1 MTLLK
6 RLERITSNIAF
17 VLTVMIQSKIVD
29 EEQTKLREIDE
40 IKLKIAEIENDS
52 ILIKT
57 KFDNQL
63 TGLNTK
69 YEKTR
74 LEYNKWKNVMAN
86 ISDISHENER
96 NVLTLTDQIR
106 ELHSVFCRKKSRN
119 IDEKPNIEVY
129 LDEIFEMIKTMK
141 QIIRIAEDTLESDL
155 RSDIAVCS
163 ESGTRK

>member
-40 IKLKIAEIENDS
+40 IKLKIAEIENNS

-57 KFDNQL
+57 KFDIQL